1 MNRESGLMLNDET
14 AHIRQSIADIL
25 QTAVGTRIQRRE
37 YGSIL
42 PMLLDR
48 PISHALALQIA
59 AASIVALQRWEPRI
73 DITAFA
79 VQFAE
84 ESKYRLTADIS
95 ATTKN
100 GNQSLNF
107 NQLGLMQ

>member
-1 MNRESGLMLNDET
+1 MNRENGLMLNDET
-14 AHIRQSIADIL
+14 AHIQQSIADIL
-25 QTAVGTRIQRRE
+25 QTAIGTRIQRRD

-48 PISHALALQIA
+48 PISHALSLQIA

-79 VQFAE
+79 VQFAADN
-84 ESKYRLTADIS
+84 KYRLTADINAS
-95 ATTKN
+95 LKN
-100 GNQSLNF
+100 SNQPLNF
-107 NQLGLMQ
+107 SQLGLMQ